1 MLFMNMHSY
10 SVSHL
15 QSTCCQQV
23 AASMEEIMWV
33 GHCLNSRNI
42 ICYQTSAWVSL
53 YNIIHYLII
62 ILFNYIFYDIQSNM
76 NNRYFKEFQRQETF
90 IIIHYYIISK
100 LYLLSN
106 TEVRVIIRSGYFF
119 LRVHEDR
126 RKEELIG
133 KEKQYV
139 SLNAV
144 VQTIVG
150 TVEKGQTL

>member
-1 MLFMNMHSY
+1 M
-10 SVSHL
+10 
-15 QSTCCQQV
+15 
-23 AASMEEIMWV
+23 
-33 GHCLNSRNI
+33 
-42 ICYQTSAWVSL
+42 
-53 YNIIHYLII
+53 
-62 ILFNYIFYDIQSNM
+62 
-76 NNRYFKEFQRQETF
+76 
-90 IIIHYYIISK
+90 
-100 LYLLSN
+100 LSN